1 MTKGLQ
7 HIQIRENEVRESC
20 VYGFISCVYGFI
32 EVEHI
37 SGKLNLSDMFTK
49 EDKDV
54 QPSITLRDNIVVDP
68 LENKIY
74 LNDFNHNRRIASKV

>member
-1 MTKGLQ
+1 MTKDLQ

-20 VYGFISCVYGFI
+20 VYGFI

-37 SGKLNLSDMFTK
+37 SGKLNLSNMFTK

-74 LNDFNHNRRIASKV
+74 LNDFNHNRCIASKV